1 MSNLVSILGTK
12 LINLMR
18 ITRIFDT
25 DFILVQKDTNG
36 DQFTR
41 IILWS
46 DFKAQINE
54 SSSETI
60 REITNTDS
68 QAIGDDYISANSG
81 NPVADI
87 VFTLIDVSTSV
98 KRITIKAELGGG
110 DVNITPAGGQTIEG
124 VAGVKVLT
132 PGISI
137 TIAPIT
143 GGWSES

>member
-18 ITRIFDT
+18 IKTVEDT
-25 DFILVQKDTNG
+25 DYLVIQKDTNG

-46 DFKAQINE
+46 DLKALIE
-54 SSSETI
+54 AGDGETI
-60 REITNTDS
+60 REITTDET
-68 QAIGDDYISANSG
+68 QAIGDDYISADSG
-81 NPVADI
+81 GPAL
-87 VFTLIDVSTSV
+87 VFTLIDVATSI
-98 KRITIKAELGGG
+98 KKITIKAELTGGN
-110 DVNITPAGGQTIEG
+110 VNVTPVGGQTIEG

-132 PGISI
+132 PGTAI